1 MSILL
6 PSQSEHSEGSRP
18 RGFAAPC
25 IYLSDARNATPLNT
39 RTGSSIMGSKRNDPK
54 TPKVGKG
61 GTMGPWLIDTTLRDG
76 EQAAGVVFARTE
88 KQAIACALASAGVSE
103 LEIGIP
109 AMGQSEIDDINAVA
123 DLGLPVRL
131 TTWCR
136 AVVADLDAARRCRVH
151 GAHFSLPVSKIHL
164 DAWHKDRAWVLHTLE
179 ILTNRFHGAFES
191 LTVGAQDA
199 SRADLSFLCE
209 FAAAAQA
216 HGLHRLRLA
225 DTVGILNPLQT
236 HCLVAAVR
244 KSAPKL
250 AIEFHAHNDL
260 GMAVG
265 NTIAAFAAGCASV
278 SVTVNGLGE
287 RAGNAALEE
296 VVMASRLTLGFDFGI
311 NARQLSA
318 LSALVARASDRP
330 IREDKPIVGTAA
342 FRHESGIHCAG
353 LAVDRN
359 TYEPF
364 APEDVGHAPST
375 FLTGRHSGS
384 SWLSRE
390 LAKRNIC
397 IAPEMFPELL
407 AQMRN
412 YATSRKRALKEEEFN
427 RIAESFAS

>member
-1 MSILL
+1 M
-6 PSQSEHSEGSRP
+6 E
-18 RGFAAPC
+18 
-25 IYLSDARNATPLNT
+25 
-39 RTGSSIMGSKRNDPK
+39 
-54 TPKVGKG
+54 
-61 GTMGPWLIDTTLRDG
+61 PWLIDTTLRDG
-76 EQAAGVVFARTE
+76 EQAAGVAFTRSE
-88 KQAIACALASAGVSE
+88 KQAIACALASAGASE

-136 AVVADLDAARRCRVH
+136 AVAADIEAARRCRVH
-151 GAHFSLPVSKIHL
+151 GAHFSLPVSEIHL
-164 DAWHKDRAWVLHTLE
+164 NAWHKDRAWVMHTME
-179 ILTNRFHGAFES
+179 ILTSRFHGAFES

-216 HGLHRLRLA
+216 HGLNRLRLA

-236 HCLVAAVR
+236 HHLVTAVR
-244 KSAPKL
+244 NSAPKI

-260 GMAVG
+260 GMGVG
-265 NTIAAFAAGCASV
+265 NTITALAAGCAAV

-296 VVMASRLTLGFDFGI
+296 VVMAARLTLGYDFGI
-311 NARQLSA
+311 NARRLSA
-318 LSALVARASDRP
+318 LSELVARASDRP
-330 IREDKPIVGTAA
+330 IREDKPIVGAAA

-364 APEDVGHAPST
+364 APEDVGHAPSA
-375 FLTGRHSGS
+375 FIAGRHSGPG
-384 SWLSRE
+384 WLSRE
-390 LAKRNIC
+390 LARRNIC
-397 IAPEMFPELL
+397 IAPEMFSELL
-407 AQMRN
+407 AQTRN
-412 YATSRKRALKEEEFN
+412 YATNCKRALKGEEFN
-427 RIAESFAS
+427 IFERKGVS